1 MPGSEAV
8 TPFFAWLLEWVFYG
22 VIACF
27 AVYVLLELRMIRVSS
42 KAKGCRL
49 SEVCLRPEGEECLFP
64 GVAVLLPVCN
74 ESGVIRRLVDAVC
87 ALEYP
92 REKLEIAVLDDSTDV
107 TSDLAKALVEEHVAR
122 GVSISY
128 LKRRSRRCSK
138 AGNLSYGVA
147 QIDAEFLAIFDADF
161 VPPRDFLLKTIPCF
175 QDPRL
180 GFLQT
185 GIDYENR
192 NASFLTQFQAMEMG
206 HQQFVTVGLS
216 EEGNM
221 ASLSGS
227 SCVWRRACMEAM
239 GGWKAATATEDVDI
253 GYKAQLGDWKYAYLK
268 DVVSMSILPETVSAF
283 RVQRERWGRGLI
295 HSAFRHGGRML
306 RKEMPLL
313 KRLHAVSMMFSSL
326 LLASIYCLFLL
337 SLPLT
342 LFMQFEGVGFVLASL
357 AFFALVAVWGFANLA
372 GSPMWEDFA
381 GGRGALRTF
390 PHVYAYVSLFLP
402 MALYYFV
409 GGIRA
414 AQGVFEE
421 FNRTPKCGDEACGE
435 RPRIDAWL
443 HGGEIFSFAY
453 AVLTTVAGVMTG
465 NVVLLPISVTACLGF
480 GMILRWGMRDRRKR
494 GGSQ

>member
-1 MPGSEAV
+1 MQ
-8 TPFFAWLLEWVFYG
+8 FFALLMELVFYAL
-22 VIACF
+22 IACF
-27 AVYVLLELRMIRVSS
+27 AVYVLLELRMVRVSS
-42 KAKGCRL
+42 RAQRRKL
-49 SEVCLRPEGEECLFP
+49 SEISLRPEGEEDFFP
-64 GVAVLLPVCN
+64 RVGVFLPVCN
-74 ESGVIRRLVDAVC
+74 ESGVIRRLIDAAC
-87 ALEYP
+87 RLQYP
-92 REKLEIAVLDDSTDV
+92 PEKLEIAVLDDSSDI
-107 TSDLAKALVEEHVAR
+107 TSDLAKSLVEDYAAQ
-122 GVSISY
+122 GVNIRY

-161 VPPRDFLLKTIPCF
+161 VPPPDFLLKTIPCF
-175 QDPRL
+175 KDPNL

-227 SCVWRRACMEAM
+227 SCVWRRACMESM

-295 HSAFRHGGRML
+295 HSAFRHVGSMF
-306 RKEMPLL
+306 KKKMPLL
-313 KRLHAVSMMFSSL
+313 KRMHAVSMMFSSL

-342 LFMQFEGVGFVLASL
+342 LFMQFEGVGFVLAAL
-357 AFFALVAVWGFANLA
+357 AFFALVAVWGFANIV
-372 GSPMWEDFA
+372 GSPLWDDFA
-381 GGRGALRTF
+381 GGRGFLRTL
-390 PHVYAYVSLFLP
+390 PYVYVYVSLFLP

-414 AQGVFEE
+414 ARGVFEE
-421 FNRTPKCGDEACGE
+421 FNRTPKCEDEDCAE
-435 RPRIDAWL
+435 RPKIDAWL
-443 HGGEIFSFAY
+443 HRGEIFSFVY
-453 AVLTTVAGVMTG
+453 AALTTVAGMITG

-480 GMILRWGMRDRRKR
+480 GMILNWGRRDGRARD
-494 GGSQ
+494 GSK

>member
-1 MPGSEAV
+1 MQFLATLME
-8 TPFFAWLLEWVFYG
+8 LVFYA

-27 AVYVLLELRMIRVSS
+27 AVYVLLELRMVRVSS
-42 KAKGCRL
+42 KAQRRKLAEIR
-49 SEVCLRPEGEECLFP
+49 LRPQGEEEFLP
-64 GVAVLLPVCN
+64 RVGVFLPVCN
-74 ESGVIRRLVDAVC
+74 ESGVIGRLIHAAC
-87 ALEYP
+87 RLRYP
-92 REKLEIAVLDDSTDV
+92 REKLEIAVLDDSTDM
-107 TSDLAKALVEEHVAR
+107 TTDLARSLVDEYAAR
-122 GVSISY
+122 GVNIRY

-138 AGNLSYGVA
+138 AGNLSYGAA

-161 VPPRDFLLKTIPCF
+161 VPPPDFLLKTIPCF
-175 QDPRL
+175 KDPEL

-192 NASFLTQFQAMEMG
+192 NASFLTRFQAMEMG

-227 SCVWRRACMEAM
+227 SCVWRRACMEAL

-283 RVQRERWGRGLI
+283 RVQRERWGRGLM
-295 HSAFRHGGRML
+295 HSAFRHGGSMF
-306 RKEMPLL
+306 RKKMPLL
-313 KRLHAVSMMFSSL
+313 RRLHAMSMMFSSL
-326 LLASIYCLFLL
+326 LLASIYGLFLL

-342 LFMQFEGVGFVLASL
+342 LFMQFEGAGFVLAALS
-357 AFFALVAVWGFANLA
+357 FFALVAVWGFANIV

-381 GGRGALRTF
+381 RGRGVLRTL

-414 AQGVFEE
+414 ARGVFEE
-421 FNRTPKCGDEACGE
+421 FNRTPKCGDEACLE
-435 RPRIDAWL
+435 RPKIDAWL
-443 HGGEIFSFAY
+443 HRGEMFSLAY
-453 AVLTTVAGVMTG
+453 AMLTTVAGVMTG
-465 NVVLLPISVTACLGF
+465 NIVLLPISVTACLGF
-480 GMILRWGMRDRRKR
+480 GMVLHWGRRDRRLR
-494 GGSQ
+494 GETN

>member
-1 MPGSEAV
+1 MAQL
-8 TPFFAWLLEWVFYG
+8 FALVMECVFYA

-27 AVYVLLELRMIRVSS
+27 AVYVLLELRMVRVSG
-42 KAKGCRL
+42 KVEGRRL
-49 SEVCLRPEGEECLFP
+49 SEIPLRPEGEQGQYP
-64 GVAVLLPVCN
+64 RVAVLLPVCN

-92 REKLEIAVLDDSTDV
+92 REQLEIAVLDDSTDV
-107 TSDLAKALVEEHVAR
+107 TSDLARSLVEERAAG
-122 GVSISY
+122 GVNIRY
-128 LKRRSRRCSK
+128 LRRRSRRCSK
-138 AGNLSYGVA
+138 AGNLSYGVG

-175 QDPRL
+175 RDPRL

-253 GYKAQLGDWKYAYLK
+253 GYKAQLGNWKYAYLK

-306 RKEMPLL
+306 RTKMPLM

-342 LFMQFEGVGFVLASL
+342 LFVQFEGAGFVLAAL

-372 GSPMWEDFA
+372 GSPMWDDFA
-381 GGRGALRTF
+381 GGRGAVRML

-414 AQGVFEE
+414 ARGVFEE
-421 FNRTPKCGDEACGE
+421 FNRTPKGGDEVCAQ

-443 HGGEIFSFAY
+443 QRGEVFSLAY
-453 AVLTTVAGVMTG
+453 AVLTTVAGVATG

-480 GMILRWGMRDRRKR
+480 GMILLWGMRDGRER
-494 GGSQ
+494 GSK

>member
-1 MPGSEAV
+1 MQ
-8 TPFFAWLLEWVFYG
+8 FFALLMELVFYAL
-22 VIACF
+22 IACF
-27 AVYVLLELRMIRVSS
+27 AIYVLLELRMVRVSS
-42 KAKGCRL
+42 KVERRKL
-49 SEVCLRPEGEECLFP
+49 SEISLRPEGVEDFFP
-64 GVAVLLPVCN
+64 RVGVFLPVCN
-74 ESGVIRRLVDAVC
+74 ESGVIRRLIDAAC
-87 ALEYP
+87 QLKYP
-92 REKLEIAVLDDSTDV
+92 ADKLEIAVLDDSSDI
-107 TSDLAKALVEEHVAR
+107 TSDLAKSLVEDYAAL
-122 GVSISY
+122 GVNIRY

-161 VPPRDFLLKTIPCF
+161 VPPPDFLLKTIPCF
-175 QDPRL
+175 KDPDL

-206 HQQFVTVGLS
+206 HQQFITVGLS

-295 HSAFRHGGRML
+295 HSAFRHVGSMF
-306 RKEMPLL
+306 KKKMPLL
-313 KRLHAVSMMFSSL
+313 KRMHAMSMMFSSL

-342 LFMQFEGVGFVLASL
+342 LFMQFEGVGFVLAAL
-357 AFFALVAVWGFANLA
+357 AFFALVAVWGFANIV
-372 GSPMWEDFA
+372 GSPLWEDFA
-381 GGRGALRTF
+381 GGRGVLRTF
-390 PHVYAYVSLFLP
+390 PYVYVYVSLFLP

-414 AQGVFEE
+414 ARGVFEE
-421 FNRTPKCGDEACGE
+421 FNRTPKCEDEDCAE
-435 RPRIDAWL
+435 RPKIDAWL
-443 HGGEIFSFAY
+443 YRGEIFSFVY
-453 AVLTTVAGVMTG
+453 AVLTTVAGMITG
-465 NVVLLPISVTACLGF
+465 NVILLPISVTAILGF
-480 GMILRWGMRDRRKR
+480 GMVLHWGRRDGRTRD
-494 GGSQ
+494 GSK